1 MKSSL
6 KNDFIKLIIGR
17 YYFRLPDKTRRKK
30 EGQAYKH
37 GYEIR
42 LVVKGKI
49 ELKKIQSLL
58 KDLGFNIGKPFGKG
72 LQIVQP
78 VYGKYQVEKLKTI
91 LK

>member
-1 MKSSL
+1 M
-6 KNDFIKLIIGR
+6 
-17 YYFRLPDKTRRKK
+17 PDKTRRKK

-58 KDLGFNIGKPFGKG
+58 KDLGFKIGKPFEKG